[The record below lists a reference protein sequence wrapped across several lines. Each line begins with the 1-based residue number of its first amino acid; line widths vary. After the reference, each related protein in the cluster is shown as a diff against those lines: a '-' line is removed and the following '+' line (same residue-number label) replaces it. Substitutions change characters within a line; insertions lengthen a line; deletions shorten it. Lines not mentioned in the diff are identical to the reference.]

1 MQKQF
6 LHDDIY
12 CSLETSIL
20 AKKKGFLEIC
30 TSWYNFRR
38 KEYFYSFAED
48 FEIDPGVVLL
58 SHFKHKDRVGIP
70 TKSQLINWFNSMG
83 FEFYTSSFA
92 EEADINILFQKF
104 LNLL

>member
-20 AKKKGFLEIC
+20 AKEKGFLEIC
-30 TSWYNFRR
+30 TSWYNFKRQ
-38 KEYFYSFAED
+38 EYFYSFAEE
-48 FEIDPGVVLL
+48 FEEVPKIISL
-58 SHFKHKDRVGIP
+58 SHFEHEGRVGIP
-70 TKSQLINWFNSMG
+70 TKSQLINWLNSMQ

-104 LNLL
+104 LELL